1 MIMKKINDRMYE
13 FFELGSDDYNREI
26 TDVVTSESEDDFSWL
41 EESLNNANFEFLF
54 EEMND
59 VDDIDDVVIT
69 KPKTKRDEVIESL
82 NYLKSKEFKTKQ
94 DRESIYTLEM
104 VLKSMR

>member
-1 MIMKKINDRMYE
+1 MYE

-26 TDVVTSESEDDFSWL
+26 TDVVTSEAEDDFSWL
-41 EESLNNANFEFLF
+41 EESLNNANFDFLF
-54 EEMND
+54 EED
-59 VDDIDDVVIT
+59 YEDDDVIVES

-82 NYLKSKEFKTKQ
+82 SYLKSKEFKTKQ

>member
-1 MIMKKINDRMYE
+1 MMMKKINDRMYE

-26 TDVVTSESEDDFSWL
+26 TDVVTSEAEDDFSWL
-41 EESLNNANFEFLF
+41 EESLNNANFDFLF
-54 EEMND
+54 EED
-59 VDDIDDVVIT
+59 YEDDDVIVES

-82 NYLKSKEFKTKQ
+82 SYLKSKEFKTKQ

>member
-1 MIMKKINDRMYE
+1 MYE

-41 EESLNNANFEFLF
+41 EESLNNANFDFLF
-54 EEMND
+54 EED
-59 VDDIDDVVIT
+59 YEDDDVIVES

-82 NYLKSKEFKTKQ
+82 SYLKSKEFKTKQ